1 MEFLG
6 IGKGGILQ
14 PDGWNLNNL
23 SKKELALLKQ
33 KGVAPKSAALPPV
46 APKTGTVMPPQGAI
60 KPPIAGLLGVDPVAT
75 QQQSRVPPTTPAPKP
90 IYVDTAG
97 NAGRSVPK
105 GAGTSGIYADPT
117 DAAKVAAKG
126 GPGMLQKAG
135 GLLARGALGPAGLG
149 LQLMAGGEGLSDGER
164 PKEYPPEM
172 IDDARKYAAG
182 IKEKATQAANP
193 KSGAGLLMAGQPQEQ
208 AQAAPAGEM
217 AWPDLPVAEEPA
229 QEDPQIAQERAFL
242 SQKVKSDLS
251 EGKVSKPKLA
261 EQAVDAQLQQSGQK
275 VTPEERKEL
284 IKEETGFF
292 RKMDDEKIADYM
304 SAFMV
309 GGGIYLTLM
318 GDAAGGQ
325 TMFAQGNK
333 FKQDIID
340 QKDKE
345 AAAVAAA
352 AEAEREEYWKNRE
365 AERKEA
371 DVLSQIET
379 RSGNLNYKGQELGL
393 KEQGLGLEGDRVQVA
408 KDRLEGDQNYQQ
420 AQIAR
425 MEAQTAFGDEK
436 LKIERKLADARMLA
450 AEKSGSGGNIT
461 APALSYEDNK
471 ELAKAY
477 FKAQGLKVDD
487 GVLESTAQQ
496 LITLQKNGSDL
507 SVDEMMADV
516 TRQFNVAPGEPA
528 STVPLLGWEIP
539 WTGKDPM
546 LTYKKTDKE

>member
-46 APKTGTVMPPQGAI
+46 TPKAGTVLPPQGAI

-75 QQQSRVPPTTPAPKP
+75 QQQSRVPPTTPASKP

-126 GPGMLQKAG
+126 GPGILQKAG
-135 GLLARGALGPAGLG
+135 GLLARGAFGPAGLG

-182 IKEKATQAANP
+182 IKEKAAQAANP

-208 AQAAPAGEM
+208 AQAAPAAEM

-229 QEDPQIAQERAFL
+229 QEDPRIAQERAFL
-242 SQKVKSDLS
+242 SQKVKTDLS

-352 AEAEREEYWKNRE
+352 AEAEREDYWKDRDFT
-365 AERKEA
+365 RKEA
-371 DVLSQIET
+371 DTLSEIET
-379 RSGNLNYKGQELGL
+379 RVGNLDYKGKELGL
-393 KEQGLGLEGDRVQVA
+393 KERGLGLEGDRVQVA
-408 KDRLEGDQNYQQ
+408 KDRLTGDQTYQS
-420 AQIAR
+420 AQIDR
-425 MEAQTAFGDEK
+425 MEAQTAFGEAK
-436 LKIERKLADARMLA
+436 LDIERKLADARMLS
-450 AEKSGSGGNIT
+450 AEKAGSGGNIT
-461 APALSYEDNK
+461 APALSYTDNK
-471 ELAKAY
+471 ELAESY
-477 FKAQGLKVDD
+477 FKAQGLDVDD
-487 GVLESTAQQ
+487 GVLEAAAQQ
-496 LITLQKNGSDL
+496 LITLQKNASDL
-507 SVDEMMADV
+507 SVDEMMTDV
-516 TRQFNVAPGEPA
+516 ARQFDLTAGEDPYWWDITGLSGSDPA
-528 STVPLLGWEIP
+528 VTL
-539 WTGKDPM
+539 
-546 LTYKKTDKE
+546 KKQ